1 MTTIEKR
8 HLHLLA
14 CSFCSLVPPGKLH
27 EALTETDQYTGDLS
41 PVKGALRPASFAVD
55 LVSALLTL

>member
-27 EALTETDQYTGDLS
+27 EKHPALASE
-41 PVKGALRPASFAVD
+41 ALGLRKFKEQ
-55 LVSALLTL
+55 